1 MSKKNELITQ
11 QQLDQLKSYAWTLKY
26 RPCTLDEVILPES
39 ILAPIKKMV
48 RVDKKIPHLLFTSVL
63 PGSGKSTLSK
73 CIINELGADAMAINA
88 SKDNGID
95 VIRSKVIPFAE
106 RHSIFDDAP
115 KVVWLDE
122 FDGTTEAFQNA
133 FRMPLEEY
141 DQSCSMIMTANH
153 ITKISEPIQD
163 RCQTFDFN
171 LTNKLVKKELIV
183 KIIKR
188 VMMILDAEGVTYDGD
203 TLMVYCNK
211 EYPRFRNIITG
222 IQQYVAKNGNI
233 LDKGILESTGINTG
247 IYDMIAAGKFT
258 PVKKE
263 IFSSSFNIDAL
274 YRGLFDNLLKK
285 FEGNNAVYAPML
297 ITINQ
302 YMVQHSTV
310 IDKEINAVALVMELI
325 GIIQGG

>member
-1 MSKKNELITQ
+1 MSKKDELITQ
-11 QQLDQLKSYAWTLKY
+11 QQLDQLKSYAWTQKY
-26 RPCTLDEVILPES
+26 RPVNLDEVILPDS
-39 ILAPIKKMV
+39 ILTPIKQMV

-73 CIINELGADAMAINA
+73 CIINELGADFMAINA

-106 RHSIFDDAP
+106 RLSIFNDAP

-153 ITKISEPIQD
+153 ISKISEPIQD
-163 RCQTFDFN
+163 RCQVFDFN
-171 LTNKLVKKELIV
+171 LTNKLVKKELIA
-183 KIIKR
+183 KIVKR
-188 VMMILDAEGVTYDGD
+188 VIMILEAEKITYDVD
-203 TLMVYCNK
+203 TLMLYCNK

-222 IQQYVAKNGNI
+222 IQQYVTKNGNI
-233 LDKGILESTGINTG
+233 LDKGILDEAGIDVG
-247 IYDMIAAGKFT
+247 IYDLIANGKFT
-258 PVKKE
+258 LVKKE

-274 YRGLFDNLLKK
+274 FRGLFDNLLKM
-285 FEGNNAVYAPML
+285 FETNTSVYAPML